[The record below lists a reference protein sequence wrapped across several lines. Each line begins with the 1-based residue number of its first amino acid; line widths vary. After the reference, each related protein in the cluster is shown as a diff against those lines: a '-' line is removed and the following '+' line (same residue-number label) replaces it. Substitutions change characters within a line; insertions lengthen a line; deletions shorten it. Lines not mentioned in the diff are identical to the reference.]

1 MRSPAVTASFLQ
13 WLQSHQ
19 ASSDPPVKLSS
30 ICFCF
35 KYYYSH
41 NSAFS
46 SSSEH
51 VYADGEGTQPAVRT
65 GFAKKQNLQFQAM
78 DPPETPS
85 SASLLLLLRWIP
97 CRQHGPHSPT
107 AGMHNAPEPHW
118 GLTPLLCLPTPSQGQ
133 HSKQANSSDHCSFS
147 PFSSKT
153 S

>member
-35 KYYYSH
+35 RYYYSH

-51 VYADGEGTQPAVRT
+51 IYADGEGTQPAVRT
-65 GFAKKQNLQFQAM
+65 GFAKKQPAIPGNGSPQNPKFCISAASVEM
-78 DPPETPS
+78 DPLQAAQPPQPHYWDAQCPRATLGSDPS
-85 SASLLLLLRWIP
+85 A
-97 CRQHGPHSPT
+97 
-107 AGMHNAPEPHW
+107 
-118 GLTPLLCLPTPSQGQ
+118 LPTNTFPRTALQTG
-133 HSKQANSSDHCSFS
+133 
-147 PFSSKT
+147 
-153 S
+153 